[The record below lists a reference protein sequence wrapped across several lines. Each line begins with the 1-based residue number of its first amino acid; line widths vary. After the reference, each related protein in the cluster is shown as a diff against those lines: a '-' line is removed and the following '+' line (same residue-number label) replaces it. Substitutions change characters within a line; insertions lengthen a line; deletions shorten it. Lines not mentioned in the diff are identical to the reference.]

1 MNRGEEDEEREVD
14 LAELEGITLT
24 LRAIRGQ
31 LLASLARLEAEEATL
46 QAKIDEAA
54 RLSL

>member
-46 QAKIDEAA
+46 QTKIDEAA